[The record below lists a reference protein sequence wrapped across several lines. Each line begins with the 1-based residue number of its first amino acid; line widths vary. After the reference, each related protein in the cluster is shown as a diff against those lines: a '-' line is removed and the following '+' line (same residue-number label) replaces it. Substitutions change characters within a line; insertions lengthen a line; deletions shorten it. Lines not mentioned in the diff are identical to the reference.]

1 MSITKE
7 GASVRKFINIKTD
20 LPGPKSKEWLKR
32 LDNNV
37 AKPLSVYV
45 PAIIDHAKGALIT
58 DIDGNT
64 FLDFSGG
71 LGVLNVGHA
80 NDKVIEAVKEQVE
93 RFTHTDFSVFPY
105 ESLIRL
111 AERINK
117 LAPGDDPKKTV
128 FFNAG
133 AEAVEN
139 AVKIAKAYTGKKAII
154 VYEGAF
160 HGRTMLTMTM
170 TSKPEPYKSKF
181 APFAPDV
188 YRVPYPNCY
197 RCPFY
202 KEPGSCN
209 LECFTALEK
218 AFDYQVSADDVGAIV
233 IEPLQGEGGFNV
245 PRAKYMKKLRELCDE
260 KGILLIDDEIQAGIG
275 RTGKMCAIEHFGIE
289 PDLITFAKSIAGGLP
304 LSGVVG
310 KAEIMDSPDDSSIG
324 GTFIGNPIACA
335 AGNAVL
341 DFIEENN
348 LFEKANHIGEIIME
362 RGKKLQE
369 KYDVIGDVRG
379 LGAMIGYEFVK
390 DRKTKE
396 PNEEL
401 VSKIL
406 QRAVRKGAIF
416 IRAGVYHNV
425 IRFLNTLVMT
435 DEQLN
440 EGLDVL
446 EEAIQEALND

>member
-1 MSITKE
+1 M
-7 GASVRKFINIKTD
+7 RKFINMKTE
-20 LPGPKSKEWLKR
+20 LPGPKSKLLLKK
-32 LDNNV
+32 LEDNV
-37 AKPLSVYV
+37 AKPLSIYV
-45 PAIIDHAKGALIT
+45 PSIIDHGEGALVT

-64 FLDFSGG
+64 FIDFSGG

-80 NDKVIEAVKEQVE
+80 NEKVVEAIKNQAE

-105 ESLIRL
+105 ENFITL

-117 LAPGDDPKKTV
+117 LAPGNTPKKTI
-128 FFNAG
+128 FFNSG

-139 AVKIAKAYTGKKAII
+139 AVKIARAYTGKKAVI

-160 HGRTMLTMTM
+160 HGRTLLTMTM

-181 APFAPDV
+181 SPFASDI
-188 YRVPYPNCY
+188 YRIPYPNCY

-202 KEPGSCN
+202 KEPDSCN
-209 LECFTALEK
+209 LECFKALERT
-218 AFDYQVSADDVGAIV
+218 FDYQVSADDVGAIV
-233 IEPLQGEGGFNV
+233 IEPLQGEGGFNI
-245 PRAKYMKKLRELCDE
+245 PRDTYFKKLREFCDE
-260 KGILLIDDEIQAGIG
+260 NNILLVVDEIQSGIG
-275 RTGKMCAIEHFGIE
+275 RTGKIFCVEHFGIE
-289 PDLITFAKSIAGGLP
+289 PDMITFAKSIAGGLP

-310 KAEIMDSPDDSSIG
+310 KAKIMDSPDDSSIG
-324 GTFIGNPIACA
+324 GTFIGNPLACA

-348 LFEKANHIGEIIME
+348 LLERANHIGEIIKE

-379 LGAMIGYEFVK
+379 IGAMVGYEFIK
-390 DRKTKE
+390 DRKIKE
-396 PNEEL
+396 PNEEI
-401 VSKIL
+401 VSQIMQKAL
-406 QRAVRKGAIF
+406 RKGVIF

-425 IRFLNTLVMT
+425 IRFLNSLVIT
-435 DEQLN
+435 DKQLS

-446 EEAIQEALND
+446 EEVLHEILD

>member
-1 MSITKE
+1 M
-7 GASVRKFINIKTD
+7 RKFINMKTE
-20 LPGPKSKEWLKR
+20 LPGPKSKLLLKK
-32 LDNNV
+32 LEDNV

-45 PAIIDHAKGALIT
+45 PAIIDHGKGALVT

-64 FLDFSGG
+64 FIDFSGG

-80 NDKVIEAVKEQVE
+80 NEKVVEAIKNQAE

-105 ESLIRL
+105 ESFITL

-117 LAPGDDPKKTV
+117 LAPGNTPKKTI
-128 FFNAG
+128 FFNSG

-139 AVKIAKAYTGKKAII
+139 AVKIARAYTGKKAVI

-160 HGRTMLTMTM
+160 HGRTLLTMTM

-181 APFAPDV
+181 SPFASDV
-188 YRVPYPNCY
+188 YRIPYPNCY

-202 KEPGSCN
+202 KEPDSCN
-209 LECFTALEK
+209 LECFSALEK
-218 AFDYQVSADDVGAIV
+218 ALDYQVSADDVGAIV

-245 PRAKYMKKLRELCDE
+245 PRATYFKKLREFCD
-260 KGILLIDDEIQAGIG
+260 KHDILLVVDEIQSGVG
-275 RTGKMCAIEHFGIE
+275 RTGKMFCIEHFGIE
-289 PDLITFAKSIAGGLP
+289 PDMITFAKSIAGGLP

-310 KAEIMDSPDDSSIG
+310 KAEVMDSPDDSSIG
-324 GTFIGNPIACA
+324 GTFIGNPLACA

-348 LFEKANHIGEIIME
+348 LFERANHIGEIIKK

-369 KYDVIGDVRG
+369 KYNVIGDVRG
-379 LGAMIGYEFVK
+379 IGAMVGYEFVN

-396 PNEEL
+396 PNEEI
-401 VSKIL
+401 VSEIM
-406 QRAVRKGAIF
+406 QRALRKGVIF

-425 IRFLNTLVMT
+425 IRFLNSLVIT

-446 EEAIQEALND
+446 EEVLHDILD

>member
-1 MSITKE
+1 M
-7 GASVRKFINIKTD
+7 RKFIDIKTE
-20 LPGPKSKEWLKR
+20 LPGPKSREWLKK
-32 LDNNV
+32 LEANV

-45 PAIIDHAKGALIT
+45 PAIIDHARGALVT

-64 FLDFSGG
+64 FIDFSGG

-80 NDKVIEAVKEQVE
+80 NDMVVDAVKSQVE
-93 RFTHTDFSVFPY
+93 KFTHTDFSVFPY
-105 ESLIRL
+105 ESLIKL
-111 AERINK
+111 AERLNK
-117 LAPGDDPKKTV
+117 LAPGQTTKKTV
-128 FFNAG
+128 FFNSG
-133 AEAVEN
+133 AEAIEN
-139 AVKIAKAYTGKKAII
+139 AVKIARAYTGKKAVI

-160 HGRTMLTMTM
+160 HGRTLLTMTM

-181 APFAPDV
+181 SPFASDI
-188 YRVPYPNCY
+188 YRVPYPHCY

-202 KEPGSCN
+202 KDPETCN
-209 LECFTALEK
+209 LECFAALEK
-218 AFDYQVSADDVGAIV
+218 AFDYQVSEKDVGAIV

-245 PRAKYMKKLRELCDE
+245 PRAKYMEKLRQLCDD
-260 KGILLIDDEIQAGIG
+260 KGILLVDDEIQAGVG
-275 RTGKMCAIEHFGIE
+275 RTGKMFAIEHFGIE

-304 LSGVVG
+304 LSGVIG

-341 DFIEENN
+341 DFIEKSN
-348 LFEKANHIGEIIME
+348 LFERAKHIGEIIRE
-362 RGKKLQE
+362 RGEKLKE

-390 DRKTKE
+390 DRETKE
-396 PNEEL
+396 PNEEI
-401 VSKIL
+401 VSEIL
-406 QRAVRKGAIF
+406 TRALKKGAIF

-425 IRFLNTLVMT
+425 IRFLNTLVIT

-446 EEAIQEALND
+446 EETIEEILG

>member
-1 MSITKE
+1 M
-7 GASVRKFINIKTD
+7 RKFINIKTD
-20 LPGPKSKEWLKR
+20 LPGPKSKEWLKK
-32 LDNNV
+32 LDANV

-64 FLDFSGG
+64 FIDFSGG

-80 NDKVIEAVKEQVE
+80 NDKVVEAVKAQVE
-93 RFTHTDFSVFPY
+93 KFTHTDFSVFPY
-105 ESLIRL
+105 ESLITL

-117 LAPGDDPKKTV
+117 LAPGDSQKKTV
-128 FFNAG
+128 FFNSG

-181 APFAPDV
+181 APFASDV

-202 KEPGSCN
+202 KEPDSCN

-275 RTGKMCAIEHFGIE
+275 RTGKMFAIEHFGIE

-324 GTFIGNPIACA
+324 GTFIGNPVACA

-341 DFIEENN
+341 DFIEESN
-348 LFEKANHIGEIIME
+348 LLERAEHIGKIIME
-362 RGKKLQE
+362 RGKKLQQ

-379 LGAMIGYEFVK
+379 LGAMVGYEFVK

-396 PNEEL
+396 PNEEI
-401 VSKIL
+401 VSEIL
-406 QRAVRKGAIF
+406 QRALRKGAIF

-425 IRFLNTLVMT
+425 IRFLNTLVIT

-446 EEAIQEALND
+446 EETLQEILG